1 LKKPPPPIKL
11 NAPEVPQ
18 DYEPRRRERFE
29 LPELDDIPIGMP
41 RGKGR
46 EEQNES
52 RKGLKVFEKAQKYYA
67 APKKKMPA
75 PPPPIRPGDMQR
87 RRPPQPDK
95 TPIRSTRK
103 PPPSDGH
110 KRRGSSPWQR
120 IASFRINPL
129 VVSLIGWGTLAVV
142 VVAVSFWFITGLL
155 VDNAFAVYM
164 DDELVG
170 FIPIPAGE
178 EITSEEFHNRAVLSL
193 QAARGGARVRV
204 DQTVTIELA
213 RASGNERV
221 GHSDMMGLLIRQ
233 FTYQIAAIAIYV
245 RGEPMALLRTM
256 SDLQHV
262 EYLLQERWFNEYTV
276 GAEFVEGWETQ
287 IVYVHSEEEFDT
299 AENAYWRLDT
309 TKLQIYTHTVS
320 DGENLSVIAVRFG
333 TTVNN
338 IMRDN
343 NLTSP
348 NIRPGDRLQILT
360 YLPLLSVRT
369 FDEIAHMELIEMPV
383 EEIPTPE
390 LPLAFTNVIQEGQA
404 GQQQVITRI
413 TRESGIERSRETL
426 DAEVLVPPITHRV
439 EVGTGAANV
448 EIR

>member
-1 LKKPPPPIKL
+1 
-11 NAPEVPQ
+11 
-18 DYEPRRRERFE
+18 
-29 LPELDDIPIGMP
+29 
-41 RGKGR
+41 
-46 EEQNES
+46 
-52 RKGLKVFEKAQKYYA
+52 
-67 APKKKMPA
+67 
-75 PPPPIRPGDMQR
+75 
-87 RRPPQPDK
+87 
-95 TPIRSTRK
+95 
-103 PPPSDGH
+103 
-110 KRRGSSPWQR
+110 
-120 IASFRINPL
+120 
-129 VVSLIGWGTLAVV
+129 
-142 VVAVSFWFITGLL
+142 
-155 VDNAFAVYM
+155 
-164 DDELVG
+164 
-170 FIPIPAGE
+170 
-178 EITSEEFHNRAVLSL
+178 
-193 QAARGGARVRV
+193 
-204 DQTVTIELA
+204 
-213 RASGNERV
+213 V